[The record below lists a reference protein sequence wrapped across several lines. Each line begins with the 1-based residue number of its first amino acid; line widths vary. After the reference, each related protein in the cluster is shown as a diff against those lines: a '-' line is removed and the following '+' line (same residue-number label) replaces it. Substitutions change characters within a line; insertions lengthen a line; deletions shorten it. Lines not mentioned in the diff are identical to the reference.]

1 MSYAIFDDAGNCMG
15 MSAVERDGYEEVE
28 FDLGV
33 SIKKVDGTVR
43 MMTDDELTAANTA
56 RITAAA
62 AADNRHT
69 RDQLLADSDWVLL
82 RRWKEAPFP
91 LHGRHTALLCGI
103 FPITLIGLLWKLM
116 TGPQSQ
122 ALKSVSWSYKWH
134 SH

>member
-69 RDQLLADSDWVLL
+69 RDQLLAESDWVVTKAL
-82 RRWKEAPFP
+82 EAGDTVP
-91 LHGRHTALLCGI
+91 LCMGDIPHCFAGSS
-103 FPITLIGLLWKLM
+103 ITLIGLLWKL

-122 ALKSVSWSYKWH
+122 ALKSVS
-134 SH
+134 